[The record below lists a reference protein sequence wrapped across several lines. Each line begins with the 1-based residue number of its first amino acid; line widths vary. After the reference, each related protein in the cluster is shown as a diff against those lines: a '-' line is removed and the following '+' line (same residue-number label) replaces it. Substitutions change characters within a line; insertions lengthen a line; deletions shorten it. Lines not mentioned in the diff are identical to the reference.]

1 MSNKQDINKALA
13 QLKNIAYILDIL
25 FKTITDDE
33 NANNKEQEIERKEK
47 AYDYLKKYASMTIKN
62 SVETLKNNIT

>member
-62 SVETLKNNIT
+62 SVEILKNNIT

>member
-1 MSNKQDINKALA
+1 MNNKQDINKALA